1 MAALDAGAHHVTAV
15 ERWLYLSLTC
25 KETLKLNGFD
35 EDRFKVIYKRP
46 TDLKLQ
52 TDVPILCNLL
62 VCDILDEGE
71 VTSVLRS
78 ASPVLTVDDSRL
90 ANSRPTRSASDQSVR
105 RCLLLGGMLNTFEHG
120 RHDVTCMCCLDR
132 PSCPCSRTLGKD

>member
-25 KETLKLNGFD
+25 KETLNGFE

-52 TDVPILCNLL
+52 SDVPILCNLL
-62 VCDILDEGE
+62 LCDILDEGNAALMSACA
-71 VTSVLRS
+71 VLAVIGSVLARTQ
-78 ASPVLTVDDSRL
+78 ATTL
-90 ANSRPTRSASDQSVR
+90 AKDQ
-105 RCLLLGGMLNTFEHG
+105 
-120 RHDVTCMCCLDR
+120 
-132 PSCPCSRTLGKD
+132 K

>member
-62 VCDILDEGE
+62 VCDILDEGRLE
-71 VTSVLRS
+71 TMACCSMQCRRLLVPHADLKQTHSWQAIIVAKS
-78 ASPVLTVDDSRL
+78 AAV
-90 ANSRPTRSASDQSVR
+90 
-105 RCLLLGGMLNTFEHG
+105 C
-120 RHDVTCMCCLDR
+120 
-132 PSCPCSRTLGKD
+132 PSG